1 MEGMADMNGYLS
13 RSQVAK
19 RVGVTVKTLYNWE
32 RQGLIPPPERDG
44 RNWRR
49 YPPETVGAI
58 QSYYESI
65 FGAYH
70 AQPTRM
76 PELLSARNHLKGIVK
91 SVQCDGIMAE
101 VTLDLGNGNEIVSI
115 ITRSSCERLDIKKGD
130 TAYAVI
136 KATEVLVAK

>member
-1 MEGMADMNGYLS
+1 MNGYLS

-49 YPPETVGAI
+49 YSAETVSAI
-58 QSYYESI
+58 LAHCESI
-65 FGAYH
+65 SGPPRI
-70 AQPTRM
+70 QPSLL
-76 PELLSARNHLKGIVK
+76 PELLSARNRLNGIVK

-115 ITRSSCERLDIKKGD
+115 ITRSSCERLNLKKGD
-130 TAYAVI
+130 SAYAVI